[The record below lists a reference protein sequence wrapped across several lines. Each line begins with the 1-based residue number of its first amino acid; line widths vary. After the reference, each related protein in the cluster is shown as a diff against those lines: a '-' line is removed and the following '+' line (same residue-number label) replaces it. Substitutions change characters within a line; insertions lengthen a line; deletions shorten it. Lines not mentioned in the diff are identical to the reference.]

1 MAYSLFFFIRDV
13 ADGDVVGWLDRRL
26 AEADRPR
33 TPDRVGRMR
42 KAILGPLRHL
52 YGVSDKVLS
61 IALSSLLLGGGTD
74 RARWAEVGA
83 AMIAIDTLVH
93 NFLVRTG
100 ILGRLN
106 AAHPYGPACYQSGG
120 CAEIIERIAES
131 IDAREFNPEFPA
143 TFPRFVQTAIW
154 RYCAQDGFD
163 VCNGNRIEDTQSC
176 NNVSARTHSRGF
188 ERSSCAGQCRG
199 SQSVSSNL
207 GRDRR

>member
-1 MAYSLFFFIRDV
+1 MWSAGSIGGSLRPIV
-13 ADGDVVGWLDRRL
+13 QERL
-26 AEADRPR
+26 IG
-33 TPDRVGRMR
+33 VGRMR

-176 NNVSARTHSRGF
+176 NNVYCRLYGSCDRIPLHAARPK
-188 ERSSCAGQCRG
+188 AA
-199 SQSVSSNL
+199 
-207 GRDRR
+207 